1 METPLKL
8 YYSCV
13 TPALLYGC
21 ETSILNSLKIKHLNR
36 IQINTLRKMLKL
48 STSTPIQIIYFDI
61 GEIKIQ
67 FRFPERQLLYLW
79 KLVNQKDQA
88 NDVYQIQSHE
98 YKTNTGSIASYYK

>member
-1 METPLKL
+1 MKTPLKL

-13 TPALLYGC
+13 IPALLYGC
-21 ETSILNSLKIKHLNR
+21 ETSILNSLKIEHLNR

-48 STSTPIQIIYFDI
+48 STSTPIPIIYFDI

-67 FRFPERQLLYLW
+67 FRFHERQLLYLW

-88 NDVYQIQSHE
+88 NDAY
-98 YKTNTGSIASYYK
+98 